1 MTAAYLD
8 SSAFVKL
15 VTDEAESPA
24 LRDFLAGG
32 NPSGEK
38 LRLVASDLT
47 YAESVRAAKRHSE
60 AATAKTFELFEA
72 FFLLPVSSSTYRR
85 AALLSPPALRTLDA
99 LHVSAA
105 LEMPRSSLGIVCYD
119 TRLIDAARSAG
130 LFAYS
135 PS

>member
-1 MTAAYLD
+1 MTEVYLD

-15 VTDEAESPA
+15 VTDEAESGA
-24 LRDFLAGG
+24 LRDFLAGD

-47 YAESVRAAKRHSE
+47 FTESVRAAKRHSE
-60 AATAKTFELFEA
+60 VAAAKAFELFEA
-72 FFLLPVSSSTYRR
+72 VFLLPVSSSTYRL
-85 AALLSPPALRTLDA
+85 AALFSPATLRTLDA

-130 LFAYS
+130 LRTYS
-135 PS
+135 PM